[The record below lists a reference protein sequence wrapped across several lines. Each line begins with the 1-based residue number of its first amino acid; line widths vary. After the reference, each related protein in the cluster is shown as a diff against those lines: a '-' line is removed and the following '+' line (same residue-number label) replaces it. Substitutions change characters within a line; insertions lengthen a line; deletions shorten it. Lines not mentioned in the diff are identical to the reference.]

1 MASNMN
7 TANKHTTSPLIRTGI
22 RLAFVW
28 LILLVSSCAQSG
40 SLAVA
45 TQPAITP
52 PEATAPVPPTVAP
65 SSTLTEHH
73 DATMATMA
81 ADMTASV
88 APLLGNLGD
97 HTHSI
102 TVADPRAQQY
112 FDEGLI
118 LAYGFNH
125 AEAIRSFKDAIT
137 LDPGC
142 AMCYW
147 GIALALGPNINAP
160 MEDAAVPDAYQAIQ
174 QALTLAPAVSAGEQ
188 AYIQALVTRYA
199 AEPVADRASLD
210 LAYADAMRSL
220 AQHYPDDLDA
230 ATLLAEALMNL
241 SPWNYWK
248 ADGKPT
254 TYTDEIV
261 VTLEAVLQRDPNH
274 PGANH
279 YYIHTVEASSQP
291 DRAVPSAERLAR
303 LVPGVGHLVHMPAHI
318 YWRVGRYHDAVVAN
332 EHAIHSDEAYI
343 PDRNA
348 QGGFYSVA
356 YYPHNIHF
364 LFAAAQMEG
373 NSKLA
378 IDAAR
383 KLVAQVPDE
392 AYRATPML
400 EDFRPM
406 PLFALVRFGKWNE
419 VLQEPQPAAE
429 FVYTTGMW
437 HWARGMAYLR
447 LGQLEQAAEHQEQ
460 LAAIAAMESM
470 KEFTLWSF
478 EKAGTML
485 AIAAHVL
492 TGELAGA
499 RGAPDEMIAQL
510 QEAVTLQDGLA
521 YMEPPPWYYP
531 VRNNLGA
538 ALLDQGRA
546 AEAEAVY
553 RKDLE
558 QFRNNGWS
566 LFGLAASLRAQDK
579 LDEAVEVQK
588 QFETAWQYADIHLT
602 ASRY

>member
-1 MASNMN
+1 MEQHDHDAP
-7 TANKHTTSPLIRTGI
+7 T
-22 RLAFVW
+22 
-28 LILLVSSCAQSG
+28 
-40 SLAVA
+40 
-45 TQPAITP
+45 
-52 PEATAPVPPTVAP
+52 ATAD
-65 SSTLTEHH
+65 E
-73 DATMATMA
+73 
-81 ADMTASV
+81 TAST

-97 HTHSI
+97 HTHPI
-102 TVADPRAQQY
+102 TAADPRAQQY

-137 LDPGC
+137 LDAGC

-160 MEDAAVPDAYQAIQ
+160 MEDAAVPDAYAAIQ
-174 QALTLAPAVSAGEQ
+174 QARQLAPDVSDGEQ
-188 AYIQALVTRYA
+188 EYIEALATRYA

-220 AQHYPDDLDA
+220 AQRHPDDLDA
-230 ATLLAEALMNL
+230 ATLLGEALMNL
-241 SPWNYWK
+241 SPWNYWD
-248 ADGKPT
+248 ADSQPT
-254 TYTDEIV
+254 TYTNEIV
-261 VTLEAVLQRDPNH
+261 TTLESVMQRDPNH

-291 DRAVPSAERLAR
+291 ERAVPSAERLAR

-332 EHAIHSDEAYI
+332 EHAIHSDETYI

-373 NSKLA
+373 NSKRA

-383 KLVAQVPDE
+383 KLIEQVPEE
-392 AYRATPML
+392 AYRETPML
-400 EDFRPM
+400 EDFKPM

-419 VLQEPQPAAE
+419 VLQEPAPAAE

-437 HWARGMAYLR
+437 HWAQGMAYVR
-447 LGQLEQAAEHQEQ
+447 LGQLDKAAEHQEQ
-460 LAAIAAMESM
+460 LATIAAMESM
-470 KEFTLWSF
+470 KDFTLWSF
-478 EKAGTML
+478 EKAGKML
-485 AIAAHVL
+485 AIASGVL
-492 TGELAGA
+492 AGELAGA
-499 RGAPDEMIAQL
+499 RGETDVMIAQL
-510 QEAVTLQDGLA
+510 QEAVAIQDGLA

-538 ALLDQGRA
+538 ALLEQERA
-546 AEAEAVY
+546 TEAEAVY

-566 LFGLAASLRAQDK
+566 LFGLAASLRAQGK
-579 LDEAVEVQK
+579 MDEAAEVQK
-588 QFETAWQYADIHLT
+588 QFEAAWQYADIDLT